1 MEINGHFDD
10 TNKNNEEI
18 SEPECS
24 SDDKSSENAITDDE
38 YIPTGEKNAA
48 PQKFSQAELNDLI
61 RDLGLPKEGAE
72 HLVSVLKRKNML
84 SEVSNTEI

>member
-1 MEINGHFDD
+1 LGDVESICSSVEEMEINDHFDD

-38 YIPTGEKNAA
+38 YIPTCEKNAA
-48 PQKFSQAELNDLI
+48 PQKFSQA
-61 RDLGLPKEGAE
+61 
-72 HLVSVLKRKNML
+72 
-84 SEVSNTEI
+84 